1 MIDFVSSP
9 LVVLAGLV
17 ALVAVALL
25 SWKSSRYGL
34 YAVTA
39 LLPAYLIR
47 LRLWNIPTTIL
58 ELAILLLFVL
68 WIVRSGIWR
77 SLWNWSEPRVNLLP
91 LIVRLL
97 ISLILIAA
105 TISAWISPNQLA
117 AWGQWK
123 AYFLEP
129 IMILLVATYS
139 LQTKRQMEIILAIL
153 GAHILLLFPLGLI
166 QYLTGW
172 SIPSE
177 FWSASATRR
186 ITTIYG
192 YPNGTSLFVA
202 PIVALYLGWWS
213 GFRSSWRVL
222 ASLVIVAGLG
232 LIIMAH
238 TAGALA
244 ALGICLIVILWR
256 YPRTRLWSSV
266 LMVTTLLA
274 GWYYVATSNFLT
286 QWQRITSQTL
296 ILTSSSLE
304 IRINQW
310 RETLALLS
318 HHWLLGSGLAG
329 YQIALQPYHQHTW
342 LEIFLYPHNLLL
354 NFWTELG
361 LIGVVAFLGLLIYL
375 IIGLWQAKSPSAIQ
389 QGLLLACIA
398 IFVHG
403 LVDVP
408 YFRNDLSVLFF
419 LLVALT
425 IFSFQIKE
433 PLPTKRS

>member
-9 LVVLAGLV
+9 LLVVAGLV
-17 ALVAVALL
+17 AIIIVALL

-39 LLPAYLIR
+39 LLPTYLIR

-58 ELAILLLFVL
+58 ELAIILLFVL
-68 WIVRSGIWR
+68 WIIRAGIWR
-77 SLWNWSEPRVNLLP
+77 SVLNWSQPRVNLVP
-91 LIVRLL
+91 LIVRVL
-97 ISLILIAA
+97 ISLLLLAA
-105 TISAWISPNQLA
+105 TVSAWISPNQLA

-139 LQTKRQMEIILAIL
+139 LQTKRHIEIILAIL

-192 YPNGTSLFVA
+192 YPNGTSLFIT

-213 GFRSSWRVL
+213 GFRSSWRIL
-222 ASLVIVAGLG
+222 ASLVIIAGLG

-244 ALGICLIVILWR
+244 ALMICFIVILWR
-256 YPRTRLWSSV
+256 HPHTRLWSW
-266 LMVTTLLA
+266 LLITITLLA
-274 GWYYVATSNFLT
+274 SWYYLSTPNFQT
-286 QWQRITSQTL
+286 QWQRITTQTL
-296 ILTSSSLE
+296 TLTSSSLE
-304 IRINQW
+304 IRIDQW
-310 RETLALLS
+310 RETATLLS

-329 YQIALQPYHQHTW
+329 YQSALLPYHRHNF
-342 LEIFLYPHNLLL
+342 LEIFLYPHNILL
-354 NFWTELG
+354 NFWAELG
-361 LIGVVAFLGLLIYL
+361 LIGAIAFLSLLLYL
-375 IIGLWQAKSPSAIQ
+375 LVTLWKLKSPSAIQ
-389 QGLLLACIA
+389 QGLLLAFIA
-398 IFVHG
+398 LLMHG

-408 YFRNDLSVLFF
+408 YFRNDLSVQYF
-419 LLVALT
+419 LLVAIT
-425 IFSFQIKE
+425 IISYQIKV
-433 PLPTKRS
+433 PLPTKHN